1 MAFKTFAELKKN
13 RNKASTFLLGE
24 MQKLS
29 QKKTFEND
37 DKNIWYP
44 EVDKAGNTEAIIR
57 FLPAPLGE
65 DLPINMIQKHSFQ
78 GPSGR
83 WYIENSLR
91 TIGQD
96 DPVQLYVNQLWQT
109 KNDDNITLAR
119 LMKAKTFYTTNVLV
133 IKDKMRPENNGKVV
147 KFRFGKKIFEK
158 INEVMYPAFDGD
170 EPMIPFDPWNGA
182 NFRLRIKMG
191 DNGFRNYDSSKFDS
205 PSPLADSD
213 EEIEKIISQ
222 SFSLLEDVAPDK
234 FKSFDELKSKLMRV
248 LDLEEQT
255 QASPTATKTIHK
267 SAKSVLEETEIDDD
281 DELESLK
288 SLLDDDD
295 E

>member
-13 RNKASTFLLGE
+13 RNKASDFLLNE
-24 MQKLS
+24 MSKLS

-91 TIGQD
+91 TIGKD
-96 DPVQLYVNQLWQT
+96 DPVQEYAAKLWQT
-109 KNDDNITLAR
+109 KNDENIALAR
-119 LMKAKTFYTTNVLV
+119 MMRAKTYYTANVLI
-133 IKDKMRPENNGKVV
+133 IKDKLKPENNNRVA

-158 INEVMYPAFDGD
+158 INEVMYPAFEGD
-170 EPMIPFDPWNGA
+170 EPMIPFDPWTGA
-182 NFRLRIKMG
+182 NFRLRIRMG

-205 PSPLADSD
+205 PSPLAETDA
-213 EEIEKIISQ
+213 EIEKIISQ
-222 SFSLLEDVAPDK
+222 SFSLIEDVSPEK
-234 FKSFDELKSKLMRV
+234 FKSYEELKEKLMRV
-248 LDLEEQT
+248 LDLEET
-255 QASPTATKTIHK
+255 QPSPVATRSIHRA
-267 SAKSVLEETEIDDD
+267 AKSVLEENDDD
-281 DELESLK
+281 NDELESLK
-288 SLLDDDD
+288 SLLDDD